1 MGSHFSSRTACVQ
14 SRQRLDA
21 NDGMRQNI
29 HYALPP
35 QPESP
40 VPNEQVDNDVLNIQI
55 DDDLLAAALASVE
68 QIHRNAKQSSR
79 ADLDAQEPSG
89 SAEDAKS
96 ASGQTQDSILTDDT
110 DGTELDIDIDIDIDI
125 GELELESDE
134 DTVADAPPDAE
145 HVRLTELLESTQAQL
160 QDTQAQ
166 LQDTRLDREKY
177 ARTLQKLRKE
187 VLRLRAKSQRD
198 RDRQEALEKQL
209 KHIEEARNS
218 AETHNKQ
225 LVEASNHSAMQV
237 KHIQERRRQEKA
249 EQRKF
254 GHSGAISTILPV
266 IDHLQ
271 MAMKHATANPADIL
285 NGVQMVLS
293 QFESALASVG
303 VSAIE
308 SSPGTAFNPNVH
320 EALLHVPTDSV
331 AENAIYEQF
340 TSGYTL
346 NGRLLRAARVSVAA
360 ALPAPEPTEPV
371 ADEAQNS
378 ADDSASAEALSSTD
392 HDTQPEAATSA
403 PEVVSKEG
411 SEGSQRVEGVD
422 APDAE
427 AERGVQAVALVTD
440 EDAYRGEPSLQSV
453 QIPDGTGESLSAP
466 DDLAPDV
473 VNAQEGQ
480 GHCAREE

>member
-1 MGSHFSSRTACVQ
+1 
-14 SRQRLDA
+14 
-21 NDGMRQNI
+21 
-29 HYALPP
+29 
-35 QPESP
+35 
-40 VPNEQVDNDVLNIQI
+40 VPDEQVDNDVLNIQI

-68 QIHRNAKQSSR
+68 QIHRSAKQSLI
-79 ADLDAQEPSG
+79 ADPDAQEPSG
-89 SAEDAKS
+89 PAEDAET
-96 ASGQTQDSILTDDT
+96 ASEQTQDSTLTDDA
-110 DGTELDIDIDIDIDI
+110 DEIDIDIDIDIDI

-134 DTVADAPPDAE
+134 DEDEDEDTVADDPPDAE
-145 HVRLTELLESTQAQL
+145 HVRLTQLLESTQSQL
-160 QDTQAQ
+160 QATQTQ

-225 LVEASNHSAMQV
+225 LVEASNRSAMQV

-308 SSPGTAFNPNVH
+308 SSPGTPFNPNVH

-331 AENAIYEQF
+331 AENAIYEQL

-378 ADDSASAEALSSTD
+378 ADDSASAEAMSITD
-392 HDTQPEAATSA
+392 HDAQPEAAASE
-403 PEVVSKEG
+403 PEVVSKEGSDEG
-411 SEGSQRVEGVD
+411 SEGSQRVEGAD

-427 AERGVQAVALVTD
+427 SERDVQAVALVTD

-466 DDLAPDV
+466 DGSAPDAA
-473 VNAQEGQ
+473 NAQEGQ

>member
-1 MGSHFSSRTACVQ
+1 
-14 SRQRLDA
+14 
-21 NDGMRQNI
+21 MRQNI
-29 HYALPP
+29 HYALTPK
-35 QPESP
+35 PESP
-40 VPNEQVDNDVLNIQI
+40 VPDEQVDNDVLNIQI

-68 QIHRNAKQSSR
+68 QIHRNATQSVR
-79 ADLDAQEPSG
+79 ADLDVQEPSG
-89 SAEDAKS
+89 SAEDAETTP
-96 ASGQTQDSILTDDT
+96 AQTPANDEDD
-110 DGTELDIDIDIDIDI
+110 ELEIDIDIDIDIDD
-125 GELELESDE
+125 LEPDE
-134 DTVADAPPDAE
+134 DEVTVTDDLHDAE
-145 HVRLTELLESTQAQL
+145 HVRLTQLLEATQSQL
-160 QDTQAQ
+160 QDTQSQ

-209 KHIEEARNS
+209 KHIQEARNS
-218 AETHNKQ
+218 AEAHNKQ
-225 LVEASNHSAMQV
+225 LVEASNRSAMQV
-237 KHIQERRRQEKA
+237 KHIQDRRRQEKA
-249 EQRKF
+249 EQRKY

-308 SSPGTAFNPNVH
+308 SSPGTPFNPNIH

-331 AENAIYEQF
+331 AENAIYEQLA
-340 TSGYTL
+340 SGYTL

-360 ALPAPEPTEPV
+360 ALPVPEPTESV

-392 HDTQPEAATSA
+392 HDAQPEAAASE
-403 PEVVSKEG
+403 PEVASREDSDEG
-411 SEGSQRVEGVD
+411 TEGSQRVEGAD

-427 AERGVQAVALVTD
+427 SERGVQAVALVTD

-466 DDLAPDV
+466 DDSAPDV